1 MSENNTHPTDTDF
14 DKSEASWQQFLNT
27 ADEPAVF
34 TLPRTNIMVRY
45 RPLSLMDMVALGEIP
60 ETVLSDITDLMDRQ
74 MQEGRK
80 AEDNMNDLPQLVEL
94 GKNLMKILVI
104 SPGALKGDEGLDKL
118 ADKRPN
124 ALVAFAN
131 HVVTT
136 SMATFPDQGTQV
148 S

>member
-104 SPGALKGDEGLDKL
+104 SPGALKGMKGW
-118 ADKRPN
+118 
-124 ALVAFAN
+124 
-131 HVVTT
+131 T
-136 SMATFPDQGTQV
+136 SWQTKGPMPLWPLPTMW
-148 S
+148 